1 VRRALLCSLSA
12 VVLVTVHAQA
22 PRPLPASVPERL
34 GRAIL
39 GFERAQADPSVA
51 GMMDVALARWGFA
64 VQWWLAAAHGDPGA
78 RLASGVLLECVAHR
92 AGTGLI
98 SQNMLPE
105 AARGRCMSFSPSD
118 CHRQA
123 RRVYARVI
131 AEKKERAATPEIA
144 LRVARLESLD
154 DPRRGQETLRELAGS
169 SGDARMKYLATLFLG
184 ASAEARREIDA
195 ARSAYREAM
204 RIDPRWSSARF
215 AAATLS
221 VRAGDIPR
229 DALVQ
234 PSVDEGPPDPY
245 YGYPCTILTASVATE
260 LESRQ
265 QRLFER

>member
-1 VRRALLCSLSA
+1 MRRALLCSLGA
-12 VVLVTVHAQA
+12 IVLAAGSSQA

-105 AARGRCMSFSPSD
+105 ADRGRCMSFSPSD

-123 RRVYARVI
+123 LRLYARVI
-131 AEKKERAATPEIA
+131 AEKKEHAVMPEIA
-144 LRVARLESLD
+144 LRLARLESLD
-154 DPRRGQETLRELAGS
+154 DPRRGQEALREFAATS
-169 SGDARMKYLATLFLG
+169 SDVRLRYPATLFLG

-195 ARSAYREAM
+195 ARNLYLEAM
-204 RIDPRWSSARF
+204 RIEPRWSSARF

-221 VRAGDIPR
+221 VRAGEAPR
-229 DALVQ
+229 EALVR
-234 PSVDEGPPDPY
+234 PAVGDGPPDPY
-245 YGYPCTILTASVATE
+245 YGYPCTILTASVAGE
-260 LESRQ
+260 LESRRQ
-265 QRLFER
+265 SLFDR